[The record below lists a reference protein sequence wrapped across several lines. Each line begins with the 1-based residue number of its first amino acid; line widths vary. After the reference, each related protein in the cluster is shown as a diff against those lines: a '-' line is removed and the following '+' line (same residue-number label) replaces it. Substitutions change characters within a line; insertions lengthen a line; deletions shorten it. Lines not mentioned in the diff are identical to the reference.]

1 MEKWKIAAIAAL
13 LLSFIGYG
21 VFANSS
27 ANRALVS
34 DAPNPAGGQP
44 TAFTAPAPSPYDGTA
59 FPVWTGV
66 KQWMNTSAPPSL
78 NTLKGKPVLVEVF
91 RIECKHCND
100 AAPFVAKLH
109 ARYAPRGVEF
119 VGIQSPA
126 DNPDPAFSENSWPQ
140 IQAWAKRNGYT
151 WPVGFDPKR
160 AWFKK
165 SFGNNTWWP
174 SMFLL
179 DPSGKVVFF
188 QSGHDDPKA
197 LQLAVQLERLAP
209 GQGDPQARSNNVLKW
224 VETNLQQQ
232 PDTDTE
238 KSLKK
243 GIASYLGSAKA

>member
-1 MEKWKIAAIAAL
+1 MEKWKIVAIAAL
-13 LLSFIGYG
+13 LLSFVGYG
-21 VFANSS
+21 VFANSG
-27 ANRALVS
+27 ANGALVS
-34 DAPNPAGGQP
+34 GAPTLPGVQP
-44 TAFTAPAPSPYDGTA
+44 VAFAAPAPSQYDGMA
-59 FPVWTGV
+59 FPSWAGV
-66 KQWMNTSAPPSL
+66 KQWMNTPAPPSL
-78 NTLKGKPVLVEVF
+78 NTLKGKPVFVEVF
-91 RIECKHCND
+91 RIECQHCNE
-100 AAPFVAKLH
+100 AAPFLAKLH

-126 DNPDPAFSENSWPQ
+126 DSSDPAYPENSWPQ

-165 SFGNNTWWP
+165 NFGNKTWWP

-209 GQGDPQARSNNVLKW
+209 GKGDPQARSGDVLKW
-224 VETNLQQQ
+224 VESSLQQQ

-238 KSLKK
+238 KSLKE
-243 GIASYLGSAKA
+243 GIASYLGPAKA